1 LSEPLLEVRGVTGGY
16 EDISVL
22 RGVDLEVHEGET
34 VALLGPNGHGKST
47 LLKAIS
53 GVHPAT
59 SGSIVFRGEEITQFP
74 AHRIVAA
81 GISYIPEERYLF
93 ADMPVLENL
102 QLGAYTPEARPK
114 IEENLEMVFEIF
126 PQLAERRRQPCNTL
140 SGGEGRMV
148 AIARGLMSGASLLLV
163 DEPSIG
169 LSPGLKKGV
178 YAAIRTINDE
188 AGITV
193 LLVEQEIDYALRLSQ
208 RLYLLKKGQV
218 EFEQRTDEAD
228 INEIHRA
235 YF

>member
-1 LSEPLLEVRGVTGGY
+1 VSELLAIRGVTGGY
-16 EDISVL
+16 EDIGVL
-22 RGVDLEVHEGET
+22 FGVDLTVNEGEI

-59 SGSIVFRGEEITQFP
+59 GGEITFRGEDIAGEP
-74 AHRIVAA
+74 AHRIVAG
-81 GISYIPEERYLF
+81 GIAYIPEERFLF
-93 ADMPVLENL
+93 SDMPVIENL
-102 QLGAYTPEARPK
+102 QLGAYTKKARPDMNK
-114 IEENLEMVFEIF
+114 NLDLVFELF
-126 PQLAERRRQPCNTL
+126 PRLKERRRQQCSTL

-178 YAAIRTINDE
+178 YDAIERINRE
-188 AGITV
+188 AGLTI
-193 LLVEQEIDYALRLSQ
+193 LLVEQEIDYALRLAE
-208 RLYLLKKGQV
+208 RLYLLKKGRV
-218 EFEQRTDEAD
+218 EFERNTAHAD
-228 INEIHRA
+228 KAEITKA

>member
-1 LSEPLLEVRGVTGGY
+1 MTAMLDVKDVTGGY
-16 EDISVL
+16 ADIGVL
-22 RGVDLEVHEGET
+22 RGVDFHVDEGEI

-59 SGSIVFRGEEITQFP
+59 GGSIEFKGDDITRLP
-74 AHRIVAA
+74 AHRIVEG
-81 GISYIPEERYLF
+81 GIAYIPEERYLF
-93 ADMPVLENL
+93 TDMPVIENL
-102 QLGAYTPEARPK
+102 MLGAYNRNARAEMNK
-114 IEENLEMVFEIF
+114 NLELVFSIF
-126 PQLAERRRQPCNTL
+126 PRLEERKRQHCSTL
-140 SGGEGRMV
+140 SGGESRMV
-148 AIARGLMSGASLLLV
+148 AIARGLMAGTSLLLV

-178 YAAIRTINDE
+178 YEAIQRINQE

-193 LLVEQEIDYALRLSQ
+193 LLVEQEIDYALRLAS

-218 EFEQRTDEAD
+218 EFERSTDAVDTDE
-228 INEIHRA
+228 IHKA

>member
-1 LSEPLLEVRGVTGGY
+1 MSVLLETRGVTGGY
-16 EDISVL
+16 EDIGVL
-22 RGVDLEVHEGET
+22 WGVDLKVHEGEI

-59 SGSIVFRGEEITQFP
+59 GGEILFRGKEISSLAP
-74 AHRIVAA
+74 HEVVAS

-93 ADMPVLENL
+93 SDMSVLENL
-102 QLGAYTPEARPK
+102 KLGAYTKGARAGMSRSM
-114 IEENLEMVFEIF
+114 ELVFEIF
-126 PQLAERRRQPCNTL
+126 PRLEERQKQHCNTL
-140 SGGEGRMV
+140 SGGEARMV
-148 AIARGLMSGASLLLV
+148 AIARGLMCEASLLLV

-178 YAAIRTINDE
+178 YEAIQKVNDE

-193 LLVEQEIDYALRLSQ
+193 LLVEQEIDYALRLAQ
-208 RLYLLKKGQV
+208 RLYLLKKGRI
-218 EFEQRTDEAD
+218 EFEQQTDDAD
-228 INEIHRA
+228 IDEIHKG

>member
-1 LSEPLLEVRGVTGGY
+1 MLETRGVTGGY

-22 RGVDLEVHEGET
+22 RGVDIEVGEGEI

-59 SGSIVFRGEEITQFP
+59 GGEIRFQDQEISGMP

-81 GISYIPEERYLF
+81 GIAYIPEERYLF
-93 ADMPVLENL
+93 TDMPVLENL
-102 QLGAYTPEARPK
+102 QLGAYTGSARPK
-114 IEENLEMVFEIF
+114 MKENLELAFEIF
-126 PQLAERRRQPCNTL
+126 PRLKERRRQHCSTL
-140 SGGEGRMV
+140 SGGESRMV

-178 YAAIRTINDE
+178 YEAIEKINRE

-193 LLVEQEIDYALRLSQ
+193 LLVEQEIDYALRLAR
-208 RLYLLKKGQV
+208 RLYLLKKGKV
-218 EFEQRTDEAD
+218 EFEQNTAD
-228 INEIHRA
+228 ADLEQIHKA

>member
-1 LSEPLLEVRGVTGGY
+1 MLEVRGVTGGY
-16 EDISVL
+16 EDIGVL
-22 RGVDLEVHEGET
+22 NGVDLEVREGEI
-34 VALLGPNGHGKST
+34 VGLLGPNCHGKST

-59 SGSIVFRGEEITQFP
+59 GGSISFEGEEISGLP
-74 AHRIVAA
+74 AHEIVAR

-102 QLGAYTPEARPK
+102 QLGAYTAKARPQMAR
-114 IEENLEMVFEIF
+114 NLEMVYELF
-126 PQLAERRRQPCNTL
+126 PRLAERERQPCATL
-140 SGGEGRMV
+140 SGGESQMV
-148 AIARGLMSGASLLLV
+148 AIARGLMSGARLLLV

-178 YAAIRTINDE
+178 YDSIGKINAD

-193 LLVEQEIDYALRLSQ
+193 LLVEQEIDYALRLSE
-208 RLYLLKKGQV
+208 RIYLLRRGRI
-218 EFEQRTDEAD
+218 EFSQPAAEAD
-228 INEIHRA
+228 IQQIHGA

>member
-1 LSEPLLEVRGVTGGY
+1 MTALLDVKDVTGGY
-16 EDISVL
+16 ADIGVL
-22 RGVDLEVHEGET
+22 RGVDFHVDEGEI

-59 SGSIVFRGEEITQFP
+59 GGSIEFKGQDITRLP
-74 AHRIVAA
+74 AHRIVEG
-81 GISYIPEERYLF
+81 GIAYIPEERYLF
-93 ADMPVLENL
+93 TDMPVIENL
-102 QLGAYTPEARPK
+102 MLGAYNRNARAEMNK
-114 IEENLEMVFEIF
+114 NLELVFSIF
-126 PQLAERRRQPCNTL
+126 PRLEERKRQHCSTL
-140 SGGEGRMV
+140 SGGESRMV
-148 AIARGLMSGASLLLV
+148 AIARGLMAGTSLLLV

-178 YAAIRTINDE
+178 YEAIQRINQE

-193 LLVEQEIDYALRLSQ
+193 LLVEQEIDYALRLAS

-218 EFEQRTDEAD
+218 EFERSTDAVDTDE
-228 INEIHRA
+228 IHKA